1 MTVRLLSIRIIMII
15 ITGECFRSP
24 RRGTHGNPEHPP
36 LLRRGN
42 LSDWG
47 GKVIRMVEVMMV
59 VGEVMM
65 MGEVMMLGSLTI
77 IVKGNLMR

>member
-1 MTVRLLSIRIIMII
+1 MRMTQTQTLMNPMTVRLLSIRIIMII

-42 LSDWG
+42 LSEWG
-47 GKVIRMVEVMMV
+47 GKVIRMVEAMVEEMMV
-59 VGEVMM
+59 EVVMVGD
-65 MGEVMMLGSLTI
+65 GE
-77 IVKGNLMR
+77 

>member
-1 MTVRLLSIRIIMII
+1 MNPMTVRLLSIRIIMIK

-42 LSDWG
+42 LSEWG
-47 GKVIRMVEVMMV
+47 GKVIRMVEVMMTM
-59 VGEVMM
+59 VGEMMVEVVMVGD
-65 MGEVMMLGSLTI
+65 GE
-77 IVKGNLMR
+77 